1 MLNWLQ
7 KLNLSL
13 PMILLLLFTILAAFF
28 GWLFLAIV
36 GELVWFIAM
45 PLIIAGMIAAA
56 FLLIFIGWLY
66 FLLAERIVHRLHSC
80 G

>member
-1 MLNWLQ
+1 
-7 KLNLSL
+7 
-13 PMILLLLFTILAAFF
+13 MILLLLFTILTAFF

-45 PLIIAGMIAAA
+45 PLIIAGMIAAGL
-56 FLLIFIGWLY
+56 FLIFIGWLY
-66 FLLAERIVHRLHSC
+66 FLVAEKIIHRLHSY